1 MDVLPPGGIPP
12 GESHPGH
19 PPGGHPRSRPS
30 TRARVPPTT
39 PREASRRV
47 VFPRRYRPSPPPRR
61 PTARRED
68 TTPPPPRDA
77 RASAPPRRAHPRRRR
92 ATRPREFVVSRAA
105 KTRRRNEGG
114 SGVGNREGV
123 GNARRGPRG
132 AVVERARRRWD
143 PPRVGARIVP
153 KPPRARTRRET
164 RTEFEFSRPRRFR
177 APPTRARED
186 AIACSDASG
195 RRRPRPR
202 RRVPSRAP
210 TRRANTT
217 ARATVETSRR
227 ARRNLRRATRERAR
241 TLTREPRLPRKPN
254 PPPLLLVALWRVVPR
269 GRVAR
274 ARVASPP
281 L

>member
-1 MDVLPPGGIPP
+1 MRRRRRARPTTRTSPRAPTLRPRTRPFDRRRTATTTRWRRDHTRARRRASSEARPPRRSAEESPPGGIPP

-68 TTPPPPRDA
+68 TTPPPPHDA

-92 ATRPREFVVSRAA
+92 ATRPREFVVAPVA

-132 AVVERARRRWD
+132 DVVEHSRRRWD
-143 PPRVGARIVP
+143 PPRSGARIVP

-164 RTEFEFSRPRRFR
+164 
-177 APPTRARED
+177 
-186 AIACSDASG
+186 
-195 RRRPRPR
+195 
-202 RRVPSRAP
+202 
-210 TRRANTT
+210 
-217 ARATVETSRR
+217 
-227 ARRNLRRATRERAR
+227 
-241 TLTREPRLPRKPN
+241 
-254 PPPLLLVALWRVVPR
+254 
-269 GRVAR
+269 
-274 ARVASPP
+274 
-281 L
+281 